1 MKRLTSDRYQCAV
14 CGADI
19 AIPADATPKVMIKAG
34 SGKPTVRLLSIGG
47 KEIHR
52 CERPTT

>member
-1 MKRLTSDRYQCAV
+1 MKRLTSGRYQCAV
-14 CGADI
+14 CGADLDV
-19 AIPADATPKVMIKAG
+19 PADATPKVMIKAG